1 MTKQKVAKTDNTER
15 PPIIAVMGH
24 IDHGKSKLL
33 DYIRHTNIVD
43 SEAGGITQHTS
54 AYEVIHQDQ
63 HGISKKITFLDTP
76 GHAAFETMRERSAAI
91 CDIAVLIVSA
101 EEGVKAQTLE
111 AYRAIKAAGRPFIVA
126 INKIDKPNANIEQVK
141 QMLAQNEIL
150 LEGYGGSVPWVP
162 ISAKTGEGVDELLT
176 MMLLVA
182 ELEELKG
189 DPASPASGFILETSL
204 DQRVG
209 VTATL
214 LIKNGTL
221 TTGDYVIVD
230 NQAAKVKKLEN
241 FLGQSAKSLSFSSP
255 AKVYGFTSLPR
266 VGAEFMSNPDKKKA
280 EYLAESFSP
289 GLAEADKGFVPTE
302 ADTVTI
308 PLVIKADVAGT
319 LEAVKLE
326 ISKLKLDK
334 VNLKIVGTGI
344 GTITENDV
352 NALAGAEKGIVL
364 GFKVKAERGAI
375 DQAEKYG
382 AKIETADIIYKL
394 TEWLEAELTERAPK
408 VTSEETVGKA
418 KILKTFSRR
427 KDKQVIGA
435 NVTEGRISKNKQVK
449 IWRRETEIG
458 RGRIIDLQQQKQ
470 KVAEALENT
479 QFGAEIDTKFEIM
492 PGDVIEVFELVT
504 K

>member
-1 MTKQKVAKTDNTER
+1 
-15 PPIIAVMGH
+15 
-24 IDHGKSKLL
+24 
-33 DYIRHTNIVD
+33 
-43 SEAGGITQHTS
+43 
-54 AYEVIHQDQ
+54 
-63 HGISKKITFLDTP
+63 
-76 GHAAFETMRERSAAI
+76 
-91 CDIAVLIVSA
+91 
-101 EEGVKAQTLE
+101 
-111 AYRAIKAAGRPFIVA
+111 
-126 INKIDKPNANIEQVK
+126 
-141 QMLAQNEIL
+141 IL
-150 LEGYGGSVPWVP
+150 LEGYGGYIPWAP
-162 ISAKTGEGVDELLT
+162 ISAKTGQGVDELLT
-176 MMLLVA
+176 LMLLVA

-189 DPASPASGFILETSL
+189 DRSLPASGFVLETSL

-209 VTATL
+209 ITATL

-221 TTGDYVIVD
+221 KTGDYVIID
-230 NQAAKVKKLEN
+230 GQAAKVKKLEN
-241 FLGQSAKSLSFSSP
+241 FLGQTEKTLSFSAP
-255 AKVYGFTSLPR
+255 VKVHGFNLQPR
-266 VGAEFMSNPDKKKA
+266 VGAEFHTCADKK
-280 EYLAESFSP
+280 
-289 GLAEADKGFVPTE
+289 GAEASADCFVVSQTKDQSENVTE
-302 ADTVTI
+302 KTEGLII
-308 PLVIKADVAGT
+308 PLVLKADVAGT
-319 LEAVKLE
+319 LEAVKKE
-326 ISKLKLDK
+326 VLKIKIERLC
-334 VNLKIVGTGI
+334 LKIVGTGI

-352 NALAGAEKGIVL
+352 NALAGSEKGIVL

-394 TEWLEAELTERAPK
+394 TEWLEAELLDRAPK

-479 QFGAEIDTKFEIM
+479 QFGAEIDSKFEIM